1 MTLAVAHVV
10 FDSEDPTRLAGFWS
24 AVLDRPVADGAS
36 PYFAL
41 VPPGEAAGPALMFLK
56 VPEAKQVKN
65 RVHVDLTAPDWRDEV
80 ERVLALGATKV
91 AEFDEYGTQWATLRD
106 PEGNEFDVGAA
117 HP

>member
-41 VPPGEAAGPALMFLK
+41 IPPGEAAGPALMFLK

-65 RVHVDLTAPDWRDEV
+65 RVHVDLTGPDWRAEV
-80 ERVLALGATKV
+80 ERVVALGATKV
-91 AEFDEYGTQWATLRD
+91 AEYDEYGTAWATLRD
-106 PEGNEFDVGAA
+106 PEGNEFDIGAG